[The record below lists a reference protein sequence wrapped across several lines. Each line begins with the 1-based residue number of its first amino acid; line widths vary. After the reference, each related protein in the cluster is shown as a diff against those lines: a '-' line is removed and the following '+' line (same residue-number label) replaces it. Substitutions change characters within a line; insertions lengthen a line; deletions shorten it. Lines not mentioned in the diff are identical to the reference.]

1 MENNIFSFRIEEQ
14 EEEIFTPFFPSHSQD
29 SNESLM
35 KVIDDWYTHKKKEDN
50 EIIDLLKDL
59 IMEDSKEHK

>member
-29 SNESLM
+29 FNESLL
-35 KVIDDWYTHKKKEDN
+35 KAVNYWDKSKNKEEN
-50 EIIDLLKDL
+50 EIVDLLKEL
-59 IMEDSKEHK
+59 IMEDSKENK

>member
-29 SNESLM
+29 FNESLM
-35 KVIDDWYTHKKKEDN
+35 KAIDDWYEHKKKEDN

-59 IMEDSKEHK
+59 IMEDSKENK